1 MLGLLLKAR
10 SADNGSRAGLPPD
23 RPPEPMLR
31 VLSHYLPLR
40 TALLV
45 LSEILIVW
53 TILSLVTTQHL
64 WGALEGLSDPEH
76 EGVGRLLAR
85 RNLTADDA
93 LVRCLT
99 SSLGLTFLTVIAIG
113 FNQLYEPRVTG
124 SRYARAARFVE
135 SAGTAIGLTV
145 AAIFLTH
152 QWGLERALD
161 FPGITLSQRAQ
172 MTVFALVGAFV
183 ILYGWRIAYHRGL
196 QRMQLHRRVLILGS
210 RGPAHALTRQILD
223 HPGSG
228 YQVAGMLPEPEAVES
243 VHGDSRFGSGRT
255 PVSSDHGPTP
265 ETERLVL
272 SDETLLLSGYE
283 NSGAAMG
290 NRLRSTQADNPLLA
304 LIRKE
309 RVDTVVVAL
318 ENRREVLPTDD
329 LLRCRL
335 AGIDVRE
342 REGLYEEITGK
353 LAVEAMRPSYLI
365 FNEGFG
371 RHPIAAFAKRTTD
384 ILLSVVIFALTWP
397 LMIISALMV
406 RFDTPGS
413 VLFKQQRVGQDG
425 KLFTLIKFRSMSADA
440 EKHTGPIWS
449 QEGDPRITRSG
460 SFMRKTR
467 LDELPQLFN
476 VLAGS
481 MSLVGPRPE
490 RQVFVDELAKQIPY
504 FDHRHIVKPGLT
516 GWAQINYPYGNTT
529 EDALHKL
536 QYDLFYIKSQSL
548 IFDLSILFNTIKT
561 VVLRQ
566 GT

>member
-1 MLGLLLKAR
+1 
-10 SADNGSRAGLPPD
+10 
-23 RPPEPMLR
+23 MLR

-45 LSEILIVW
+45 LSESVIVW
-53 TILSLVTTQHL
+53 VILSLVTTQHL
-64 WGALEGLSDPEH
+64 WGALAGVSDPEFL
-76 EGVGRLLAR
+76 GVGRLLAR

-93 LVRCLT
+93 LVRCLA
-99 SSLGLTFLTVIAIG
+99 SSFLLTVLTIVSIG

-135 SAGTAIGLTV
+135 SAGTAIALSI
-145 AAIFLTH
+145 AAVFLTH
-152 QWGLERALD
+152 QWGLERTLD

-172 MTVFALVGAFV
+172 LIVFALVGAFV
-183 ILYGWRIAYHRGL
+183 ALYAWRILYHRAL
-196 QRMQLHRRVLILGS
+196 RHLNLHRRVLILGS
-210 RGPAHALTRQILD
+210 RDPAHALARQILD
-223 HPGSG
+223 HPGGG
-228 YQVAGMLPEPEAVES
+228 YELVGLLPEPDPETAAPGREK
-243 VHGDSRFGSGRT
+243 SGQRRER
-255 PVSSDHGPTP
+255 VSSDHGPTP
-265 ETERLVL
+265 ETEALILREAKILHN
-272 SDETLLLSGYE
+272 GYE
-283 NSGAAMG
+283 NRGVAMG
-290 NRLRSTQADNPLLA
+290 KVRDGSDPAHSLLA
-304 LIRKE
+304 LVQAE

-318 ENRREVLPTDD
+318 EDRREILPTHD
-329 LLRCRL
+329 LLKCRL

-342 REGLYEEITGK
+342 REELYEEITGK

-365 FNEGFG
+365 FKEGFR
-371 RHPIAAFAKRTTD
+371 RHPMAAFAKRLTD
-384 ILLSVVIFALTWP
+384 IVMSVVIFALTWP
-397 LMIISALMV
+397 LMLLAALLV
-406 RFDTPGS
+406 RLDTPGP

-425 KLFTLIKFRSMSADA
+425 KPFTLVKFRTMSADA

-460 SFMRKTR
+460 RFMRKTR

-490 RQVFVDELAKQIPY
+490 RQVFIDELSEQIPY
-504 FDHRHIVKPGLT
+504 FDQRHIVKPGLT
-516 GWAQINYPYGNTT
+516 GWAQINYPYGNTI